1 MSAIARSC
9 PCVRIGDVRDRRRL
23 VARAPLPAIDPA
35 SVTLRAMESVNPF
48 SRMHAHVGNRLRDR
62 ARAHSFFRFVGRR
75 FLDDRLF
82 ESAGALSFTTVFALV
97 PLSMVVFGVLSA
109 FPVFEQ

>member
-1 MSAIARSC
+1 
-9 PCVRIGDVRDRRRL
+9 
-23 VARAPLPAIDPA
+23 
-35 SVTLRAMESVNPF
+35 MESVNPF
-48 SRMHAHVGNRLRDR
+48 SRLHAHVGNRLRDR

-97 PLSMVVFGVLSA
+97 SVCVQLPLAMGLALLLNGSGSRVRVSPPGSVCSTL
-109 FPVFEQ
+109 PQ